1 MSDSTSIKSVKS
13 KSIRIAWGVLLLIM
27 ALLGYLVPG
36 TTLRFYDYPAL
47 FLFGL
52 LGYWLFWG
60 VVASLGVYLILKDG
74 IKIEIPVARILLGL
88 FVLCLGLGTFLSC
101 LGNNHGTDVK
111 LGDYFESLG
120 ASIVPDKSGAYPFD
134 IKLGGGLF
142 GYSLL
147 LLFMLPKIVPL
158 AFAFAVVIFLCGLV
172 IIFFPE
178 IVRFVRYLRAQHVL
192 RKSRKERDKEPD
204 TTALFE
210 QESPSNDDLN
220 TVYETPSLPNY
231 GNAPE
236 EGNKE
241 EKAEQNEEQP
251 ALTRY
256 ELYHQA
262 PDFGP
267 DPLSPKPAPSF
278 DNFSFENSNTQGLQ
292 EAIFSL
298 DDDDTK
304 PVEAVKE
311 EALAP
316 AEPESFMEEE
326 DSLDVTPSFMAEEKA
341 KVEENIPEVEIP
353 TAPIETPIIPEVKE
367 EVVIP
372 EPPVEEPY
380 IAPVEATPL
389 VTPTP
394 APQVAPAVQ
403 EKVVEAAQLE
413 TIAPKKSVEEEW
425 VTFGS
430 VKQRA
435 AKKRP
440 AYTMPGRELLKT
452 YEDDPHAAQNESDCL
467 ERTELINQAFRDL
480 KVGAFVESHT
490 IGPSVTRYNIKT
502 DASVSISAVKRVVD
516 DVMVRLG
523 GVLGRFQDVVQ
534 GSSTSGLEIPN
545 KVQSLVSFLETFDAL
560 PTDPKSNLYIPF
572 GKSIEGK
579 VVSADMSDFPHMLVS
594 GSTGSGKS
602 IFVHGLIMSLIM
614 RNRPED
620 LKLVLVDPKR
630 VEMGKYR
637 EIPHLLCPIIKE
649 PTHAKVAMQKL
660 CDEMERRYSLFEE
673 SNVSNIR
680 QFNAD
685 VAPEK
690 KCEKLPFIIVVIDE
704 YADLVDTCKD
714 IGEPIVRLAQKARAA
729 GIHLVIATQRPDTNV
744 INGRIKANIAVRVAL
759 SLSSATD
766 SMTVLGEGGAEKL
779 SGHGDMLVRCDSVSR
794 AGFTRLQGCF
804 VSNGEI
810 KAVVDRIKEQ
820 QHVIYDPNFI
830 DLEDHSNDLEVPTMV
845 GPTAADVRKAAD
857 EDKYEM
863 IKEAIMAQEYTSISQ
878 IQRTF
883 GVGFP
888 RAGKIFSRLQA
899 EGIVAAKSDSPSSS
913 KGCRVLIHN
922 NTLSANPG
930 SYSQSEVVP
939 AGFPAPGDDY

>member
-1 MSDSTSIKSVKS
+1 MFKILKYMNDSPS
-13 KSIRIAWGVLLLIM
+13 KRTIERKDIRAALGFLLI
-27 ALLGYLVPG
+27 ALSLLGYLVPG
-36 TTLRFYDYPAL
+36 TTLRFYDYPAV

-60 VVASLGVYLILKDG
+60 VIALLGVYLMAKNS
-74 IKIEIPVARILLGL
+74 IKAKLPIGRI
-88 FVLCLGLGTFLSC
+88 VLALI
-101 LGNNHGTDVK
+101 VI
-111 LGDYFESLG
+111 SLG
-120 ASIVPDKSGAYPFD
+120 ASSLLSCIGSGHANSVDIKGFVGDLNSAIVPIGSGSYPLD
-134 IKLGGGLF
+134 ISLGGGLI
-142 GYSLL
+142 GYALLSLFL
-147 LLFMLPKIVPL
+147 LPGLMPL
-158 AFAFAVVIFLCGLV
+158 SFAFAIVLIVIGLV
-172 IIFFPE
+172 IAFWKQIVAFFHFLSAKR
-178 IVRFVRYLRAQHVL
+178 VVA
-192 RKSRKERDKEPD
+192 KSKKEREKDAPES
-204 TTALFE
+204 LFAE
-210 QESPSNDDLN
+210 TPMSNEDLN
-220 TVYETPSLPNY
+220 TVYEAPSLPK
-231 GNAPE
+231 PKDE
-236 EGNKE
+236 DTI
-241 EKAEQNEEQP
+241 EKP
-251 ALTRY
+251 TTRS
-256 ELYHQA
+256 ELYHQK
-262 PDFGP
+262 PDFSSNP
-267 DPLSPKPAPSF
+267 SSPLSPFDSF
-278 DNFSFENSNTQGLQ
+278 GFANSNTQGLQ
-292 EAIFSL
+292 EAVFSL
-298 DDDDTK
+298 DEK
-304 PVEAVKE
+304 PTEEPKKE
-311 EALAP
+311 K
-316 AEPESFMEEE
+316 EPEPFEPLVSFDLEEKAE
-326 DSLDVTPSFMAEEKA
+326 DTPEEGELDVTPSFLSIEAEVASPEAPAEEETINEPLSAEETPIVIPNAPIIEPKVEPTPA
-341 KVEENIPEVEIP
+341 VAAPLPKVEEKV
-353 TAPIETPIIPEVKE
+353 IEPIIEAKPEVKK
-367 EVVIP
+367 
-372 EPPVEEPY
+372 
-380 IAPVEATPL
+380 PL
-389 VTPTP
+389 DE
-394 APQVAPAVQ
+394 QW
-403 EKVVEAAQLE
+403 
-413 TIAPKKSVEEEW
+413 I
-425 VTFGS
+425 TFGP

-435 AKKRP
+435 VKKRP
-440 AYTMPGRELLKT
+440 VYKMPNAELLKT
-452 YEDDPHAAQNESDCL
+452 YDDDPHAAQNEADCL
-467 ERTELINQAFRDL
+467 ERSELINQAFRDL

-502 DASVSISAVKRVVD
+502 DASVSISAVKRIVD

-545 KVQSLVSFLETFDAL
+545 KVQSLVSFRETFLAM
-560 PTDPKSNLYIPF
+560 PTDEKSNLFIPF

-602 IFVHGLIMSLIM
+602 IFIHGLIMSLIM

-649 PTHAKVAMQKL
+649 PTHAKVAMSKL
-660 CDEMERRYSLFEE
+660 CDEMERRYTLFEE

-690 KCEKLPFIIVVIDE
+690 GCEKLPFIIVIVDE

-779 SGHGDMLVRCDSVSR
+779 SGHGDMLVKCDSVSR

-810 KAVVDRIKEQ
+810 KAVVDMIKEQ
-820 QHVIYDPNFI
+820 QRVIYDPNFI

-845 GPTAADVRKAAD
+845 GPTANDVRRAAD

-888 RAGKIFSRLQA
+888 RAGKIFNRLQA

-913 KGCRVLIHN
+913 KGCRVLIHA
-922 NTLSANPG
+922 NTLNSENPG
-930 SYSQSEVVP
+930 SLSQSEVVP
-939 AGFPAPGDDY
+939 SGFPAPGDDY

>member
-1 MSDSTSIKSVKS
+1 
-13 KSIRIAWGVLLLIM
+13 
-27 ALLGYLVPG
+27 
-36 TTLRFYDYPAL
+36 
-47 FLFGL
+47 
-52 LGYWLFWG
+52 
-60 VVASLGVYLILKDG
+60 
-74 IKIEIPVARILLGL
+74 
-88 FVLCLGLGTFLSC
+88 
-101 LGNNHGTDVK
+101 
-111 LGDYFESLG
+111 
-120 ASIVPDKSGAYPFD
+120 
-134 IKLGGGLF
+134 
-142 GYSLL
+142 
-147 LLFMLPKIVPL
+147 
-158 AFAFAVVIFLCGLV
+158 
-172 IIFFPE
+172 
-178 IVRFVRYLRAQHVL
+178 
-192 RKSRKERDKEPD
+192 
-204 TTALFE
+204 
-210 QESPSNDDLN
+210 
-220 TVYETPSLPNY
+220 
-231 GNAPE
+231 
-236 EGNKE
+236 
-241 EKAEQNEEQP
+241 
-251 ALTRY
+251 
-256 ELYHQA
+256 
-262 PDFGP
+262 
-267 DPLSPKPAPSF
+267 
-278 DNFSFENSNTQGLQ
+278 
-292 EAIFSL
+292 
-298 DDDDTK
+298 
-304 PVEAVKE
+304 
-311 EALAP
+311 
-316 AEPESFMEEE
+316 
-326 DSLDVTPSFMAEEKA
+326 
-341 KVEENIPEVEIP
+341 
-353 TAPIETPIIPEVKE
+353 
-367 EVVIP
+367 
-372 EPPVEEPY
+372 
-380 IAPVEATPL
+380 
-389 VTPTP
+389 
-394 APQVAPAVQ
+394 
-403 EKVVEAAQLE
+403 
-413 TIAPKKSVEEEW
+413 
-425 VTFGS
+425 
-430 VKQRA
+430 
-435 AKKRP
+435 
-440 AYTMPGRELLKT
+440 MPGRELLKT
-452 YEDDPHAAQNESDCL
+452 YDDDPHAAQNESDCL

-779 SGHGDMLVRCDSVSR
+779 SGHGDMLVRCDAVSR

-820 QHVIYDPNFI
+820 QHVVYDPNFI